1 MDPLSGIE
9 QKVLEV
15 NKNAMV
21 IHRVGLLLM
30 EWEWGW
36 EKHELI
42 VTKLVLASSLECE
55 AGQRRRSHYI
65 EAGKLRQAR

>member
-15 NKNAMV
+15 YKNAMV

-30 EWEWGW
+30 E
-36 EKHELI
+36 
-42 VTKLVLASSLECE
+42 
-55 AGQRRRSHYI
+55 
-65 EAGKLRQAR
+65 